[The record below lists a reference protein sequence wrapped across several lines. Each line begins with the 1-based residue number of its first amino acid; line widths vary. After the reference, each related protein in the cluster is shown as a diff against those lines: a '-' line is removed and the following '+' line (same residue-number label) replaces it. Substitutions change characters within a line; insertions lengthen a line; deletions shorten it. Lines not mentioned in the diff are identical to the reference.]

1 MKDILGIHN
10 IHPNIG
16 SGGVGWVV
24 IPEGADR
31 QAYIRD
37 CYRTQTLTINAG
49 IGYGF
54 FSNVLTDQ
62 SVMQNIHFPEGEEN
76 RGSAVIWIK
85 DEVSNLPIIVASLR
99 KQDDFYVLSGN
110 QFRLARETEETS
122 VEVFIDGNTSTLHV
136 NVVGNNANPSKLNI
150 KLSSENKDSVFNLS
164 SDGDINISAD
174 KKMKL
179 VTNNSIDLQIKK
191 DGEVK
196 TEMSY
201 VLEEGLKYKDEFE
214 NEVTIKDGEID
225 VVSKKINHNKGSEP
239 MVLGDTLADI
249 LKDLCK
255 AIQQLTVVTPV
266 GTSSVPVNIA
276 DFASIQ
282 AKIDNI
288 KSKKSNLE

>member
-1 MKDILGIHN
+1 MRKAGA
-10 IHPNIG
+10 
-16 SGGVGWVV
+16 VFC

-164 SDGDINISAD
+164 SDGDINISA
-174 KKMKL
+174 
-179 VTNNSIDLQIKK
+179 VA
-191 DGEVK
+191 
-196 TEMSY
+196 
-201 VLEEGLKYKDEFE
+201 VL
-214 NEVTIKDGEID
+214 
-225 VVSKKINHNKGSEP
+225 S
-239 MVLGDTLADI
+239 
-249 LKDLCK
+249 
-255 AIQQLTVVTPV
+255 
-266 GTSSVPVNIA
+266 
-276 DFASIQ
+276 
-282 AKIDNI
+282 
-288 KSKKSNLE
+288 

>member
-1 MKDILGIHN
+1 MKDILGILN
-10 IHPNIG
+10 INLNIG

-31 QAYIRD
+31 QAYIKD